1 MLARTRRNGGQ
12 LLCGECAAID
22 LGAVQALAQ
31 TRQATTAART
41 TTQAAATVELHTE
54 RLQANAC
61 APDGTRIQCSVCLD
75 SMRAGQL
82 VVRPPL
88 PLLPHPPAPFF
99 PSSSL
104 PQEQSQQPHPFFHPS
119 LTLLCCK
126 STHNNL

>member
-1 MLARTRRNGGQ
+1 MLACACRNGGQ

-31 TRQATTAART
+31 TRQATSAART

-54 RLQANAC
+54 RLQSNAC

-88 PLLPHPPAPFF
+88 P
-99 PSSSL
+99 
-104 PQEQSQQPHPFFHPS
+104 PS
-119 LTLLCCK
+119 LFSEALREDG
-126 STHNNL
+126 

>member
-1 MLARTRRNGGQ
+1 MLACACRNGGQ

-54 RLQANAC
+54 RLQSNAC

-88 PLLPHPPAPFF
+88 P
-99 PSSSL
+99 PSSPRSSL
-104 PQEQSQQPHPFFHPS
+104 KHFARTVEKPG
-119 LTLLCCK
+119 
-126 STHNNL
+126 